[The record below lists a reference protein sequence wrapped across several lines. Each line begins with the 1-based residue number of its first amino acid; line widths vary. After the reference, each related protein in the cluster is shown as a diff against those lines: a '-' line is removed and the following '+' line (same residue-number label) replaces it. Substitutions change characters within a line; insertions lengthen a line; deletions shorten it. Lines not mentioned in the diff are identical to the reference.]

1 MAGSRLTIGW
11 SRTIAIGWALMA
23 VCLACVGASS
33 QIIGRPTWWADDQ
46 RWSRVVV
53 SVLVL
58 AVFGAVTFVAVW
70 ALLRRPFTPQLS
82 AAASFLLGVSAV
94 ADIDTSPGSAVV
106 TAALAGAGLLL
117 SIGAVSGRD
126 RSVSVAT
133 D

>member
-1 MAGSRLTIGW
+1 
-11 SRTIAIGWALMA
+11 MA

-53 SVLVL
+53 SILVL

-82 AAASFLLGVSAV
+82 AAASVLLGVSAV

-117 SIGAVSGRD
+117 SIGAASGRD